1 MPESWK
7 TRLLRW
13 KFNWYPAYRR
23 SGARVTYIDET
34 LLEVRIRLPLN
45 RATRNL
51 NGTIYGGSIY
61 AAVDPLHAVML
72 VTNLG
77 RGYEV
82 WTKEA
87 RVQFKRQGRTDLVA
101 RAALDRSDVDVLRV
115 EIDRTGR
122 AERTFPIELVDR
134 DGHVCARCDI
144 LIHFRK
150 TSSAVAA
157 TSSDFG
163 TGSET

>member
-1 MPESWK
+1 MPESFK

-13 KFNWYPAYRR
+13 KFNLFPAYRR
-23 SGARVTYIDET
+23 SGARVTYIDES

-51 NGTIYGGSIY
+51 NGTIYGGAIY
-61 AAVDPLHAVML
+61 SAVDPLHAVML
-72 VTNLG
+72 VTKLG
-77 RGYEV
+77 PGYRV

-101 RAALDRSDVDVLRV
+101 RAALAQAEVDALRE
-115 EIDRTGR
+115 EIDRTGK
-122 AERTFPIELVDR
+122 AERDYPIDLTDR
-134 DGHVCARCDI
+134 DGHVCATCDI

-150 TSSAVAA
+150 AEGADGTAA
-157 TSSDFG
+157 L
-163 TGSET
+163 

>member
-13 KFNWYPAYRR
+13 KFNFYPAYRR
-23 SGARVTYIDET
+23 SGARVTYIDAS

-61 AAVDPLHAVML
+61 AAVDPLHAIML
-72 VTNLG
+72 VTRLG
-77 RGYEV
+77 SGYQV

-87 RVQFKRQGRTDLVA
+87 RVQFKRQGRTELTA
-101 RAALDRSDVDVLRV
+101 TAALREEELHAVRA
-115 EIDRTGR
+115 EIDAAGK
-122 AERTFPIELVDR
+122 AERTYPIDLRDR
-134 DGHVCARCDI
+134 EGHVCASCEI
-144 LIHFRK
+144 LVHFRK
-150 TSSAVAA
+150 RE
-157 TSSDFG
+157 G
-163 TGSET
+163 EETRVL

>member
-1 MPESWK
+1 MRAALMPESWK

-13 KFNWYPAYRR
+13 KFNRYPAYRR
-23 SGARVTYIDET
+23 SGARVTYIDES

-72 VTNLG
+72 VTRLG
-77 RGYEV
+77 PGYQV

-87 RVQFKRQGRTDLVA
+87 RVQFKRQGRTDLTA
-101 RAALDRSDVDVLRV
+101 RAALDEPALAALRA
-115 EIDRTGR
+115 EIDAAGK
-122 AERTFPIELVDR
+122 AERDYPIDLIDLH
-134 DGHVCARCDI
+134 GHVCATCDI
-144 LIHFRK
+144 LVHFRK
-150 TSSAVAA
+150 RE
-157 TSSDFG
+157 G
-163 TGSET
+163 EETKAL